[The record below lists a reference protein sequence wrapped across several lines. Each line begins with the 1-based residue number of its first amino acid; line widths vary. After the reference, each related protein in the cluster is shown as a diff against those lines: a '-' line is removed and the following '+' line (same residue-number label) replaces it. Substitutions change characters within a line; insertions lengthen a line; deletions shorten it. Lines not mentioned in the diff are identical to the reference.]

1 MRVSNIHNPNNRDS
15 NPNKTTF
22 GIDQCTEKLIESIF
36 KEGKLSKDL
45 MFQELFVKALIKQSL
60 LTACCQQQLV
70 WYPAF
75 CYLKWKI
82 IFNNNIVT
90 HRCQA

>member
-22 GIDQCTEKLIESIF
+22 GIDQCTEKLIESTF

-45 MFQELFVKALIKQSL
+45 MF
-60 LTACCQQQLV
+60 
-70 WYPAF
+70 
-75 CYLKWKI
+75 
-82 IFNNNIVT
+82 
-90 HRCQA
+90 